1 MLVIGGVER
10 ARGQDHDRRLAAV
23 LPRRDRAQAGEQ
35 LVGIIVDRRDAMAR
49 EQVGQEPHRHF
60 AVFQHVGDAR
70 RRARVVF
77 EDVEFLSVDPHDV
90 DAGDMHP
97 DVVRR
102 ALADHLR
109 PIEGIAHN
117 QFGRDDQFLE
127 NGALSVD
134 ILEEQV
140 ERPRALREASLEPAP
155 FRPRYETR
163 NDVERDQPL
172 GGVLVAI
179 DAEGDADAPEHVFGL
194 GAARG
199 EQFGR
204 RFIEPA
210 SDLAIE
216 RPRLAGGNAHLVERR
231 HTACLNLIA
240 WRRQARTTL
249 RLGGSCVATSVPCR
263 ERAEA
268 PRRRS

>member
-1 MLVIGGVER
+1 MYETPDG
-10 ARGQDHDRRLAAV
+10 
-23 LPRRDRAQAGEQ
+23 
-35 LVGIIVDRRDAMAR
+35 
-49 EQVGQEPHRHF
+49 
-60 AVFQHVGDAR
+60 
-70 RRARVVF
+70 RARVVF
-77 EDVEFLSVDPHDV
+77 EDIKFLIVHPHDV

-97 DVVRR
+97 DVVGR

-109 PIEGIAHN
+109 PIEWIAHN
-117 QFGRDDQFLE
+117 QFGRDDRFLE

-140 ERPRALREASLEPAP
+140 EGPRALREAGLELAP

-172 GGVLVAI
+172 GGVLVAV
-179 DAEGDADAPEHVFGL
+179 DAESDADAPEHVFGL

-204 RFIEPA
+204 SFIEPA

-216 RPRLAGGNAHLVERR
+216 RPRLAGGNAHLVKRR
-231 HTACLNLIA
+231 HAACPNLYRLAPSGLNDAPPRWIDSSQL
-240 WRRQARTTL
+240 
-249 RLGGSCVATSVPCR
+249 PCR
-263 ERAEA
+263 RRARAEA